1 MPISDVHFSFPKIVS
16 KLIVH
21 YPSIGHSYTA
31 TAQKTI
37 QLKISHD
44 LPGTVALKVI
54 TGIVR
59 NFEAE
64 SEAMDLLDKIRK
76 LSDQHSGKVV
86 EFRRHIHANPEL
98 SYQEFNTVK
107 FVADTLRSFGL
118 SPTEGLATTGL
129 IVDITGRNPEKKM
142 IALRADMDALPIVEA
157 NDVPYKSKNPGVM
170 HACGHDVH
178 TSSLLGTARILNEV
192 KDQFEGTIRLIFQP
206 GEEKNPGGAS
216 YMIRDGALENPRPS
230 GIIGQHVFPLLP
242 TGKIGFKEGM
252 YMASADEIYL
262 KVIGKGGHGAAP
274 DLAVDPIVIAS
285 HIIIALQQIISRN
298 ANPRQPTVLT
308 FGNITGFGATNII
321 PNEVNIAGTFRA
333 MNEVW
338 RESALTKIKKMAES
352 IAEGMGGTCEVNISR
367 GYPYLENNPELTR
380 RIRSAAEAYVGK
392 ENVVDID
399 ITLGA
404 EDFAYYSQVVPAS
417 FYRLGTRNDAKGL
430 SSYVH
435 TPTFDIDEDALKI
448 APGLMAWMAIN
459 ELTS

>member
-1 MPISDVHFSFPKIVS
+1 
-16 KLIVH
+16 
-21 YPSIGHSYTA
+21 
-31 TAQKTI
+31 
-37 QLKISHD
+37 
-44 LPGTVALKVI
+44 
-54 TGIVR
+54 
-59 NFEAE
+59 
-64 SEAMDLLDKIRK
+64 MDLLEKIK
-76 LSDQHSGKVV
+76 SLSEQYSEQVV
-86 EFRRHIHANPEL
+86 AFRRHLHANPEL

-107 FVADTLRSFGL
+107 YVAEQLSGFGL
-118 SPTEGLATTGL
+118 SPLKDMATTGL
-129 IVDITGRNPEKKM
+129 MAEIKGKNPEKKT

-178 TSSLLGTARILNEV
+178 TSSLLGTAKILHQL
-192 KDQFEGTIRLIFQP
+192 KDEFEGTVRLIFQP

-216 YMIRDGALENPRPS
+216 YMIRDGVLENPRPS

-242 TGKIGFKEGM
+242 AGKIGIKEGM

-274 DLAVDPIVIAS
+274 DLAIDPIVIAS

-333 MNEVW
+333 MNEEW
-338 RESALTKIKKMAES
+338 REAGLVKIKKMAES
-352 IAEGMGGTCEVNISR
+352 LAEGMGGKCEVDISR

-380 RIRSAAEAYVGK
+380 RIRRAAEAYVGK
-392 ENVVDID
+392 ENVIDID

-417 FYRLGTRNDAKGL
+417 FYRLGTRNDAKGI

-448 APGLMAWMAIN
+448 GPGLMAWMAVK
-459 ELTS
+459 ELES